1 MPRLE
6 TTFNDAKR
14 TVPTPIHFCS
24 HCHTPIPYFRVETHK
39 SGIELSLKQVFHDG
53 ISVLVSQE
61 YLEGLNYGS
70 EVDVMAVIIE
80 LR

>member
-1 MPRLE
+1 M
-6 TTFNDAKR
+6 
-14 TVPTPIHFCS
+14 
-24 HCHTPIPYFRVETHK
+24 ETHK
-39 SGIELSLKQVFHDG
+39 SGIELCLKQVFHDG

-80 LR
+80 LRKPGMKGNGQQLDTFH